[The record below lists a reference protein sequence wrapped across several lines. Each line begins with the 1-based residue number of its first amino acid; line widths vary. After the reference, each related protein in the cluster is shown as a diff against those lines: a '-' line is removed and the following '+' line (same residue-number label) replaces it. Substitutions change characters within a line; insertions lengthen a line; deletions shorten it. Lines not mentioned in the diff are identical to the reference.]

1 MLVAMQ
7 DVATRPERAPRT
19 WPVKVRRILLATDL
33 SPASDLATDWALD
46 LARHCDAALLVL
58 SVIDD
63 ARVDAPRGH
72 ARIERDTRARAI
84 VDRGRR
90 CGVPVA
96 TLVWIGHPAE
106 SIVEAAR
113 AEEVDV
119 VVVGARDRD
128 GEPIPELGSVSAQV
142 VRDAA
147 CPVLV
152 VRMPHP
158 SGVAHRN

>member
-1 MLVAMQ
+1 MLIAMQ
-7 DVATRPERAPRT
+7 DVALRPERPPRT
-19 WPVKVRRILLATDL
+19 WPIKVRRILLATDL

-63 ARVDAPRGH
+63 ARAGAPPSR
-72 ARIERDTRARAI
+72 ARLERDTRARAI

-96 TLVWIGHPAE
+96 TLVWTGHPAE

-113 AEEVDV
+113 AEEVDI

-128 GEPIPELGSVSAQV
+128 GDPIPELGSVSARV
-142 VRDAA
+142 VRDAG

-158 SGVAHRN
+158 SEGSHRH